1 MAQVGSVGRGVAGR
15 LGMRSGRGVVIALVA
30 VLACA
35 GVALAV
41 VVGRPGGVVVERADG
56 AQPGPAATVASTTGA
71 SAGATHAEDAKTVVR
86 VTVHVDGA
94 VASPG
99 VFDIASKSPR
109 VNDAIMAAGGLVEGA
124 DTSGLNL
131 AAGISDGDKVHVP
144 REGEAAADEVASS
157 GSDGSATAPPSSGAQ
172 ASGASALV
180 NINKASVEELDSL
193 PGVGQSTAQ
202 AIVEDRG
209 ANGPFASV
217 EDLMRVSG
225 IGEKKFEKLKGR
237 ICV

>member
-1 MAQVGSVGRGVAGR
+1 MAQVGSGGRGIAGR
-15 LGMRSGRGVVIALVA
+15 LGMRSGRGVAIALA
-30 VLACA
+30 ALLACV
-35 GVALAV
+35 GVALV
-41 VVGRPGGVVVERADG
+41 VALGRPGGVVVERVDG
-56 AQPGPAATVASTTGA
+56 PPAGVSTTLAATTGER
-71 SAGATHAEDAKTVVR
+71 AGAEGTEEAKTVAR

-99 VFDIASKSPR
+99 VFDISSENPR

-144 REGEAAADEVASS
+144 REGEAVADGPVSS
-157 GSDGSATAPPSSGAQ
+157 GSDGSAASSPSSGAQ

-225 IGEKKFEKLKGR
+225 IGEKKFEKLKGK